1 MFLMFILCDLIVKM
15 WKSIEISG
23 LLWYISI
30 IYWARMPGINVNKM
44 SKVSKEGANG

>member
-1 MFLMFILCDLIVKM
+1 MCVLTVKM
-15 WKSIEISG
+15 WKSIEIRE

-30 IYWARMPGINVNKM
+30 NYWAWMLGINVNKR